1 MLDFL
6 YKAIGVVAFGV
17 LLLCASMYVLMFAAG
32 YFLDRPKR

>member
-6 YKAIGVVAFGV
+6 YKAIGVVAFGG
-17 LLLCASMYVLMFAAG
+17 LLLWASLYVLMFAVG